1 MIEELSNGLN
11 SRIVT
16 VTLNP
21 VFDKSLLIPGFRPG
35 GTFIAEESLTLAA
48 GKGVNVSR
56 VLKNVS
62 IDSIVS
68 GILPREGKDIYHKL
82 LESDGFTHDF
92 ISTEGVIR
100 TNVTIVS
107 QAHDGE
113 THLRERG
120 PTVRRSALDLLKKKL
135 VTLIEDETL
144 FVFSGSIPEGL
155 PSSSYGDLIDVVKRY
170 GCSAFLDTSKN
181 ALRNALSSGPLFI
194 KPNLKEVQDALGY
207 LPGNKEELKKAC
219 ADFHALG
226 IENVMI
232 TMGKDGVVLSRKD
245 EIVLARVEI
254 SAPVNSV
261 GSGDAAAAGSV
272 IGILKGLNTKSIAR
286 LACAFGGA
294 NTLVSGAG
302 MFRYKD
308 VERLYGRIKILSLR

>member
-1 MIEELSNGLN
+1 MIEELSNGLK

-21 VFDKSLLIPGFRPG
+21 VFDKSLLIPYFRPG

-68 GILPREGKDIYHKL
+68 GILPGEGKDIYLEL
-82 LESDGFTHDF
+82 LENEGFSHDF
-92 ISTEGVIR
+92 VSTEGVIR

-107 QAHDGE
+107 RAYDGE

-135 VTLIEDETL
+135 VTLIENETL

-155 PSSSYGDLIDVVKRY
+155 PSSSYGELIDVVKRH
-170 GCSAFLDTSKN
+170 GCSAFLDTSKG
-181 ALRNALSSGPLFI
+181 ALRNALSSGPLLI

-207 LPGNKEELKKAC
+207 LPGNNEELKKAC
-219 ADFHALG
+219 TDFHLLG

-232 TMGKDGVVLSRKD
+232 TMGKEGVVLSRKD
-245 EIVLARVEI
+245 EVVHARVEI

-272 IGILKGLNTKSIAR
+272 IGILKGLDTKSIAR

-294 NTLVSGAG
+294 NTLVTGAG
-302 MFRYKD
+302 RFRIKD
-308 VERLYGRIKILSLR
+308 VERLYDKIKILSLR

>member
-21 VFDKSLLIPGFRPG
+21 VFDKSLLIPDFRPG
-35 GTFIAEESLTLAA
+35 GTFIAEESLTIAA

-68 GILPREGKDIYHKL
+68 GVLPREGKDIYHKL

-107 QAHDGE
+107 RAHAGE

-135 VTLIEDETL
+135 MTLIEDETV

-170 GCSAFLDTSKN
+170 GCSVFLDTSKN

-207 LPGNKEELKKAC
+207 LPGNREELKKAC
-219 ADFHALG
+219 TDFHALG

-232 TMGKDGVVLSRKD
+232 TMGKDGVVFSRKD
-245 EIVLARVEI
+245 EIILARVEI

-261 GSGDAAAAGSV
+261 GSGDAAVAGSV
-272 IGILKGLNTKSIAR
+272 IGILKGFDTKSIAR

-308 VERLYGRIKILSLR
+308 VERLYGRIKVLSLR